1 MFWLCKTYTK
11 SAIKIQSWRHGC
23 DVLIIN
29 FKHISH
35 LTLGF
40 LWCRSDVF
48 IVNFEHISHLV
59 LVLLLLT
66 FSRQM
71 PAGTRKIF
79 TCSRSTWCRSGGGFT
94 VNFEHT
100 SQLSYCFY
108 CWLWTGK
115 YLLVNVFCVKLVARQ
130 KLLSCKNVASEY
142 RGPEYKLVSYFCYG
156 LPITVLYSMSLLYKE
171 TKTKKSPPKS
181 V

>member
-1 MFWLCKTYTK
+1 MFKINNKDTRTTLC
-11 SAIKIQSWRHGC
+11 
-23 DVLIIN
+23 
-29 FKHISH
+29 
-35 LTLGF
+35 
-40 LWCRSDVF
+40 CRSDVF

-59 LVLLLLT
+59 LVFLLLT
-66 FSRQM
+66 LSRQM

-142 RGPEYKLVSYFCYG
+142 RGPEYKLVSYFCFG